1 MEISTLIHSI
11 IDWIQDRM
19 RERTSWD
26 GLTII
31 IISIL
36 ALVASPI
43 IRYVAWAG
51 LVYGVWTLWRGDK
64 PISPGYKMPQP
75 PK

>member
-1 MEISTLIHSI
+1 MNSSLIHSI

-31 IISIL
+31 IISVM
-36 ALVASPI
+36 ALVASPF
-43 IRYVAWAG
+43 IRYAAWLG
-51 LVYGVWTLWRGDK
+51 LAYGIWTFWKTDK
-64 PISPGYKMPQP
+64 RFRLF
-75 PK
+75 

>member
-1 MEISTLIHSI
+1 MEISALIHSI

-51 LVYGVWTLWRGDK
+51 LAYGIWTLWRGDK
-64 PISPGYKMPQP
+64 PISPGLKMPQP

>member
-1 MEISTLIHSI
+1 MDFSKLFHAT
-11 IDWIQDRM
+11 IDWLQDRL

-31 IISIL
+31 VLSIL

-43 IRYVAWAG
+43 IRYVGWLG
-51 LVYGVWTLWRGDK
+51 LAYGIWTFWRREK
-64 PISPGYKMPQP
+64 RFPFLK
-75 PK
+75 

>member
-1 MEISTLIHSI
+1 VDISKLFHAA
-11 IDWIQDRM
+11 IDWLQDRM

-26 GLTII
+26 GLTIV

-43 IRYVAWAG
+43 IRYAAWLG
-51 LVYGVWTLWRGDK
+51 LAYGLWTLWK
-64 PISPGYKMPQP
+64 PEKRFPFLP
-75 PK
+75 

>member
-1 MEISTLIHSI
+1 MDFSKLFNAG
-11 IDWIQDRM
+11 IDWLQDRM

-31 IISIL
+31 LISIL

-43 IRYVAWAG
+43 IRYAAWLG
-51 LVYGVWTLWRGDK
+51 LAYGLWTFWKQEKRFPFL
-64 PISPGYKMPQP
+64 P
-75 PK
+75 

>member
-1 MEISTLIHSI
+1 MEISSLIHSL

-51 LVYGVWTLWRGDK
+51 LAYGIWTLWRGDK
-64 PISPGYKMPQP
+64 PIASGFKMPQQ